1 MPDEGLLTRLRR
13 FESAFPRFEDTW
25 RKLVDEGQHPNTLF
39 IGCSDSR
46 VVPYL
51 LMDCGPGELFLVR
64 NVGNLIPPYDDS
76 AAHGSGA
83 AIEFAVLNLGVRNIV
98 ICGHSH
104 CGAMRALYEPPPPEA
119 RHLNGWLTHARG
131 AILPVRMSDEALRRV
146 EQRNVALQLEHLMT
160 YPMVRRGIESGR
172 LALHG
177 WHYLI
182 EEGRVLVLDI
192 ASGRFEPVGATT
204 KEDAPQEGIAP
215 ATIRPVPAGLV
226 REGGRSDGPPLPAPT
241 IVPVEGGASA
251 SPSRWLPGAG

>member
-1 MPDEGLLTRLRR
+1 MPDQEMLGRLRR
-13 FESAFPRFEDTW
+13 FQSAFPRFQDTW
-25 RKLVDEGQHPNTLF
+25 RRLVEDGQHPSTLF

-51 LMDCGPGELFLVR
+51 LMGCGPGELFLVR

-98 ICGHSH
+98 VCGHNH

-131 AILPVRMSDEALRRV
+131 AILPVQMSEEALRRV

-160 YPMVRRGIESGR
+160 YPMVGRGIEAGTLS
-172 LALHG
+172 LHG
-177 WHYLI
+177 WYYMI
-182 EEGRVLVLDI
+182 DEGKVLVLDLSTGHFEEI
-192 ASGRFEPVGATT
+192 AGEDRRLVLGPTAPPAQTASPGATALAVA
-204 KEDAPQEGIAP
+204 APVAL
-215 ATIRPVPAGLV
+215 AGLE
-226 REGGRSDGPPLPAPT
+226 RMLPDACQLQPSMQPGNGG
-241 IVPVEGGASA
+241 
-251 SPSRWLPGAG
+251 